1 MDKLKK
7 KLRLLETSV
16 RNFFS
21 LFNILGSYN
30 SKLISS
36 LKKGINLPYF
46 RQNLKVNLQIVEYEV
61 FNAVI
66 QVSCFVGNPVHYA
79 YFKLIIKTFP
89 F

>member
-46 RQNLKVNLQIVEYEV
+46 RQNLQIVEYEV

-66 QVSCFVGNPVHYA
+66 QVSGFVGNPVHYA